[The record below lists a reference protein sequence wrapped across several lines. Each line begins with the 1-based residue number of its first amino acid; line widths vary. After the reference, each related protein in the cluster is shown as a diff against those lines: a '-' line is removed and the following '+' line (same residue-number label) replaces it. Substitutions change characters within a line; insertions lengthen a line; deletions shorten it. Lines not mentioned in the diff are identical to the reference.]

1 MSIYQIIS
9 KIDAGILELERQ
21 SRYVNFKTP
30 EYDNL
35 MMGSYDLKEK
45 LDGIRQCMN
54 INAVIEKLNRN
65 EQIQKSAELIEK
77 ENADVFQILTEV
89 QTAAA
94 PTILWAKKMSWV
106 GEWDF
111 NWNGFQSTL
120 AISLGKSPAENA
132 PPESD
137 MNFFTGEGI
146 NALNYKI
153 EVKFSELGFIGGYPP
168 DFGKAWNNFNF
179 LLDKDDHTEG
189 FEATVFE
196 WDRSKF
202 GGLKSEKPFYAIRT
216 TEFFGKNY
224 I

>member
-1 MSIYQIIS
+1 MSIHQIIF
-9 KIDAGILELERQ
+9 KLNTALVDIEQQLRD
-21 SRYVNFKTP
+21 VNFKTP

-35 MMGSYDLKEK
+35 MMNSYDLKEK
-45 LDGIRQCMN
+45 LNEIRQCMN

-65 EQIQKSAELIEK
+65 EQIQKYAELIE
-77 ENADVFQILTEV
+77 EEHADVFQILTEIK
-89 QTAAA
+89 TAAA

-111 NWNGFQSTL
+111 NWNGFQTTF

-132 PPESD
+132 PPETD

-153 EVKFSELGFIGGYPP
+153 EVKFSELGLIGGYPP
-168 DFGKAWNNFNF
+168 DFGNGWNNFNF
-179 LLDKDDHTEG
+179 LLDKDNHTEA

-202 GGLKSEKPFYAIRT
+202 GGLKSEKPFYGMRT